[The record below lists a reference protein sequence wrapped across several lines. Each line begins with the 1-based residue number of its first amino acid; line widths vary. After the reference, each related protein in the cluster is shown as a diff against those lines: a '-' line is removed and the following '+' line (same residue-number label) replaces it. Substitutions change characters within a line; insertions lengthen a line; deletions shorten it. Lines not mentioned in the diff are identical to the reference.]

1 MTEDQLSVCLCTGPV
16 KTESTSVTS
25 LLWAAGLFLATG
37 LFLFAG
43 VSLLML
49 AFLGALPFMGLANC
63 SVDLAGVRLFE
74 QKAGQASGQAK
85 KAAALACGGE
95 TALGVLV
102 AAGMAALLCAS
113 LLLLTV

>member
-1 MTEDQLSVCLCTGPV
+1 LPLHWTRQDRIDISNKPPLGGRAVSGHR
-16 KTESTSVTS
+16 
-25 LLWAAGLFLATG
+25 AI
-37 LFLFAG
+37 LFAG

-102 AAGMAALLCAS
+102 AAGMAVLLCAS